1 MPLMKFDNKD
11 SIPSE
16 FQDEVKEKDGKFEIN
31 LSLTSKL
38 SEFRDN
44 NVAVAKERDELK
56 ATVTTLTDI
65 VGEDASEF
73 NETLSKLRETQQQVD
88 DGKLTKQS
96 DITAEL
102 TKRTEKMQATHTEEL
117 SQKDAKIK
125 DQGIKLG
132 ELGSE
137 IKRNTIHHAVQ
148 SVINSKDS
156 GVQPSAAGDIAHR
169 AMSRFVVEGGEVIAK
184 NADGAIIYGNDGT
197 TPESLTEWME
207 SLKKDSPHF
216 FIQSNGGGG
225 GGGDKKHGGMDKKEF
240 EGLSGRQKLAVANR
254 EQHG

>member
-1 MPLMKFDNKD
+1 MPLIKFDNKD
-11 SIPSE
+11 TIPSE
-16 FQDEVKEKDGKFEIN
+16 LHGEVKEVDGKFEIN

-56 ATVTTLTDI
+56 ETVTTLSGI
-65 VGEDASEF
+65 VGEDAAEF
-73 NETLSKLRETQQQVD
+73 VEELSKLRDTQQQVD
-88 DGKLTKQS
+88 DGKLTVKS

-102 TKRTEKMQATHTEEL
+102 NKRTEKMQVTHAEEL
-117 SQKDAKIK
+117 AQKDAKITT
-125 DQGIKLG
+125 QESKLG

-169 AMSRFVVEGGEVIAK
+169 AMTRFVVENGEVIAK
-184 NADGAIIYGNDGT
+184 SADGAIIYGSDGT
-197 TPESLTEWME
+197 TPESLSEWME
-207 SLKKDSPHF
+207 GLKKDSPHF

-225 GGGDKKHGGMDKKEF
+225 GGGDKKYAGHSKDDFDKM
-240 EGLSGRQKLAVANR
+240 SGRQKLSAANR
-254 EQHG
+254 QQHG